1 MNAMARLTP
10 LKLVDAAVPSCTV
23 RTSMLIARTAATV
36 AFRTS
41 AALACLALAACGGT
55 SDITPSPARD
65 ACTVAAVMVPIRAA
79 LDTADTQAT
88 VEGNNGDLKCVAG
101 VARITVL
108 LGAVSAPSDGP
119 QGSPHLVLLEDDAG
133 SWVVANDRLCA
144 GTGPSTRP
152 IPPELGEVCGVQ

>member
-1 MNAMARLTP
+1 
-10 LKLVDAAVPSCTV
+10 
-23 RTSMLIARTAATV
+23 MLISRTAATV

-41 AALACLALAACGGT
+41 ALLACLALAACGGT
-55 SDITPSPARD
+55 SDITPTAAKD

-79 LDTADTQAT
+79 LDTADTEVT
-88 VEGNNGDLKCVAG
+88 VEGTNGDLKCVSG

-133 SWVVANDRLCA
+133 SWVVANDKLCA
-144 GTGPSTRP
+144 GTGPSARP
-152 IPPELGEVCGVQ
+152 IPPELGDVCGVQ